1 MQPGAKFYLP
11 FLYFDIIGRFL
22 LGRGKSCCLLTSP
35 DLPMSG
41 TLRMVGPMPK
51 TAPSN
56 AIEEITA
63 PPVVSSLR
71 IEVYLKLFFYPPDF
85 ESIMGLN
92 GH

>member
-1 MQPGAKFYLP
+1 
-11 FLYFDIIGRFL
+11 
-22 LGRGKSCCLLTSP
+22 
-35 DLPMSG
+35 MSG
-41 TLRMVGPMPK
+41 TLRIVGPMPK